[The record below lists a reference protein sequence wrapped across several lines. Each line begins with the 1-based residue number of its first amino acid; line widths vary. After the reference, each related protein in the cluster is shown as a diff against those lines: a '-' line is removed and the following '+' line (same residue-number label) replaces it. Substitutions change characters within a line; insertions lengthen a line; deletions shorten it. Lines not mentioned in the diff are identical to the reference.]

1 MKKSFAM
8 LLAIAFILVL
18 GSIGILM
25 VLLSGLTLK
34 QTTDNYISLQSEL
47 YAKSATEFAI
57 QALESRD
64 FDSDGC
70 INKIDINSSIYDI
83 NMTFH
88 YFLTK
93 CPSDCNCSEIV
104 TPESNGTVM
113 INTYVR
119 TKVEDNETMPRVFF
133 RQTLQKP

>member
-8 LLAIAFILVL
+8 LLAIAFIVVL
-18 GSIGILM
+18 GTIGTLMLYFSSI
-25 VLLSGLTLK
+25 TLK
-34 QTTDNYISLQSEL
+34 QTSDNYISMQSEL

-64 FDSDGC
+64 YKNDGC
-70 INKIDINSSIYDI
+70 INKIDINTTLYEI

-88 YFLTK
+88 YFLTN
-93 CPSDCNCSEIV
+93 CPTDCNCSSIV
-104 TPESNGTVM
+104 TKESNGTVM
-113 INTYVR
+113 INTYVKS
-119 TKVEDNETMPRVFF
+119 KVDNIRYF

>member
-8 LLAIAFILVL
+8 LFAIAFIVVL
-18 GSIGILM
+18 GTIGM
-25 VLLSGLTLK
+25 FMMYFSSNTLK
-34 QTTDNYISLQSEL
+34 QTSDNYISLQGEL

-64 FDSDGC
+64 FRNDGC
-70 INKIDINSSIYDI
+70 INRIDINTSLYEI

-88 YFLTK
+88 YFLTN
-93 CPSDCNCSEIV
+93 CPTDCNCSVVE
-104 TPESNGTVM
+104 TKESNGTVL
-113 INTYVR
+113 INTYVKSKTENIR
-119 TKVEDNETMPRVFF
+119 YF